1 MDINDLHG
9 LRDGAP
15 RRQRVF
21 NPFIHLS
28 VDTPLMRL
36 LFSITRPT
44 GTHEARPANK
54 KVVRKKVVRA
64 TSYPAGSMVSY
75 SKERID
81 KIKPE

>member
-1 MDINDLHG
+1 MDIHDLHDV
-9 LRDGAP
+9 RDGAGP

-44 GTHEARPANK
+44 GSQQPRPANK
-54 KVVRKKVVRA
+54 HVARKKVVRA
-64 TSYPAGSMVSY
+64 TSFPAGSMVAY
-75 SKERID
+75 SKERGE
-81 KIKPE
+81 KPKP